1 MQGEKAIRLLYRS
14 LVCTATAIKTPPRLE
29 STVKK
34 KQGMWVKAK
43 ELSVTEI
50 YRTAFCL
57 VAGINDVTVYRTVG
71 HRSR

>member
-14 LVCTATAIKTPPRLE
+14 LVCTATAIKTPCRLG
-29 STVKK
+29 STVK

-43 ELSVTEI
+43 ELGVTGI

-57 VAGINDVTVYRTVG
+57 VAGINDVAVYRTVG
-71 HRSR
+71 DRSR